1 MSQNDQSTTSTTSA
15 QTAAQTRE
23 TPRETTSAATTAAT
37 APANTA
43 AESSRVEFNTL
54 NTNTGSNID
63 TSEHSDKLRDEQQA
77 AADNAQTN
85 TGAEIQREEPKP
97 QKRALSVEELQEK
110 RRRGLLSVDEQKQ
123 LDEAE
128 KNAEGKTGK
137 VTQRED
143 EDKEPKDPDKES
155 FKEGDVID
163 YMYNH
168 WVIDGVMWCD
178 QKSRK
183 YIAYGYDRVRAAT
196 LARKAQKQE
205 DYKKTKE
212 SSSYK
217 SFEKISEIRD
227 KKEKEILKD
236 YKETD
241 KKIKNISKAIG
252 NGTLFDEENKELLNG
267 YKAMINADNS
277 EEGAAKLEE
286 VRQAC
291 EAYKNAPEDEKGSAE
306 KETKKMAADF
316 ARDAEINAR
325 FDYSAQLMANSQ
337 TAATMVESIRE
348 DKNAFAKDGIEQA
361 YERTL
366 NDKTADAIVAFSE
379 DRDNALSSAKD
390 LEKQNEAFMRSGT
403 NGAYAASI
411 AKKDWE
417 RKAFGDIE
425 KAEDLANKAFTFS
438 SEEMEKGNFVEREKE
453 PKNNKKLEEL
463 NKFIAGKMPEE
474 EQQQQQ
480 QSEQEGHSEE
490 QRQTEQEEKPEQQQ
504 QSEQEGHSEEQRQT
518 EQEEKPEQQQQ
529 SEQEGHSE
537 EQRQTEQEEKPEQQ
551 QQSEQEGHSEEQR
564 QTGQEEK
571 PEQQQQSEQESLS
584 EAQQQPERN
593 TGHRFAREG
602 VEDLKNSRQSQ
613 EHAPHAEPHKPIA
626 NEVRGGTL
634 ENAAENDKK
643 NDRKNDEKRKNY
655 ADRNAELDS
664 RAQEHEERGRN
675 MQDRMARMKNRYN
688 ARHNKNSHSQS
699 NDNSNQ
705 PKNIAELRQKKAIQ
719 DRIQKGY

>member
-37 APANTA
+37 ATANTA

-54 NTNTGSNID
+54 NTNTGSDID

-143 EDKEPKDPDKES
+143 EDKEPKDPDKQS

-196 LARKAQKQE
+196 LAKKAQKQE

-348 DKNAFAKDGIEQA
+348 DKNAFVKDGIEQA
-361 YERTL
+361 YEQTL
-366 NDKTADAIVAFSE
+366 NNKTADAIVAFSE

-390 LEKQNEAFMRSGT
+390 LEKQNEAFMRSGA

-425 KAEDLANKAFTFS
+425 KAEDLANKAFSFS

-490 QRQTEQEEKPEQQQ
+490 QHQTEQEEKPEQQQ

-551 QQSEQEGHSEEQR
+551 QQSEQESR
-564 QTGQEEK
+564 
-571 PEQQQQSEQESLS
+571 S

-688 ARHNKNSHSQS
+688 ARHNKNSRSQS

>member
-37 APANTA
+37 ATANTA

-77 AADNAQTN
+77 AVDNAQTN

-379 DRDNALSSAKD
+379 DRDNALSSVKD
-390 LEKQNEAFMRSGT
+390 LEKQNEAFIRSGA

-425 KAEDLANKAFTFS
+425 KAEDLANKAFSFS

-474 EQQQQQ
+474 EQQQEQ

-504 QSEQEGHSEEQRQT
+504 QSEREGRSGEQRQT

-529 SEQEGHSE
+529 SEQESRSG
-537 EQRQTEQEEKPEQQ
+537 
-551 QQSEQEGHSEEQR
+551 
-564 QTGQEEK
+564 
-571 PEQQQQSEQESLS
+571 
-584 EAQQQPERN
+584 AQQQPERN

-688 ARHNKNSHSQS
+688 ARHNKNSRSQS

-705 PKNIAELRQKKAIQ
+705 PKNIAELRQKRAIQ

>member
-37 APANTA
+37 ATANTA

-54 NTNTGSNID
+54 NTNTGSDID

-143 EDKEPKDPDKES
+143 EDKEPKDPDKQS

-196 LARKAQKQE
+196 LAKKAQKQE

-277 EEGAAKLEE
+277 EEGTAKLEE

-348 DKNAFAKDGIEQA
+348 DKNAFVKDGIEQA
-361 YERTL
+361 YEQTL
-366 NDKTADAIVAFSE
+366 NNKTADAIVAFSE

-390 LEKQNEAFMRSGT
+390 LEKQNEAFMRSGA

-425 KAEDLANKAFTFS
+425 KAEDLANKAFSFS

-490 QRQTEQEEKPEQQQ
+490 QHQTEQEEKPEQQQ
-504 QSEQEGHSEEQRQT
+504 QSEQESR
-518 EQEEKPEQQQQ
+518 
-529 SEQEGHSE
+529 
-537 EQRQTEQEEKPEQQ
+537 
-551 QQSEQEGHSEEQR
+551 
-564 QTGQEEK
+564 
-571 PEQQQQSEQESLS
+571 S

-688 ARHNKNSHSQS
+688 ARHNKNSRSQS

>member
-37 APANTA
+37 ATANTA

-85 TGAEIQREEPKP
+85 TGAEIQREESKP

-196 LARKAQKQE
+196 LAKKAQKQE

-236 YKETD
+236 
-241 KKIKNISKAIG
+241 
-252 NGTLFDEENKELLNG
+252 
-267 YKAMINADNS
+267 
-277 EEGAAKLEE
+277 
-286 VRQAC
+286 
-291 EAYKNAPEDEKGSAE
+291 
-306 KETKKMAADF
+306 
-316 ARDAEINAR
+316 
-325 FDYSAQLMANSQ
+325 
-337 TAATMVESIRE
+337 
-348 DKNAFAKDGIEQA
+348 
-361 YERTL
+361 
-366 NDKTADAIVAFSE
+366 
-379 DRDNALSSAKD
+379 
-390 LEKQNEAFMRSGT
+390 
-403 NGAYAASI
+403 
-411 AKKDWE
+411 
-417 RKAFGDIE
+417 
-425 KAEDLANKAFTFS
+425 
-438 SEEMEKGNFVEREKE
+438 
-453 PKNNKKLEEL
+453 
-463 NKFIAGKMPEE
+463 
-474 EQQQQQ
+474 
-480 QSEQEGHSEE
+480 
-490 QRQTEQEEKPEQQQ
+490 
-504 QSEQEGHSEEQRQT
+504 
-518 EQEEKPEQQQQ
+518 
-529 SEQEGHSE
+529 
-537 EQRQTEQEEKPEQQ
+537 
-551 QQSEQEGHSEEQR
+551 
-564 QTGQEEK
+564 
-571 PEQQQQSEQESLS
+571 
-584 EAQQQPERN
+584 
-593 TGHRFAREG
+593 
-602 VEDLKNSRQSQ
+602 
-613 EHAPHAEPHKPIA
+613 
-626 NEVRGGTL
+626 
-634 ENAAENDKK
+634 
-643 NDRKNDEKRKNY
+643 
-655 ADRNAELDS
+655 
-664 RAQEHEERGRN
+664 
-675 MQDRMARMKNRYN
+675 
-688 ARHNKNSHSQS
+688 
-699 NDNSNQ
+699 
-705 PKNIAELRQKKAIQ
+705 
-719 DRIQKGY
+719 

>member
-37 APANTA
+37 ATANTA

-54 NTNTGSNID
+54 NTNTGSDID

-143 EDKEPKDPDKES
+143 EDKEPKDPDKQS

-196 LARKAQKQE
+196 LAKKAQKQE

-217 SFEKISEIRD
+217 SFEKISEIWD

-348 DKNAFAKDGIEQA
+348 DKNAFVKDGIEQA
-361 YERTL
+361 YEQTL
-366 NDKTADAIVAFSE
+366 NNKTADAIVAFSE

-390 LEKQNEAFMRSGT
+390 LEKQNEAFMRSGA

-425 KAEDLANKAFTFS
+425 KAEDLANKAFSFS

-490 QRQTEQEEKPEQQQ
+490 QHQTEQEEKPEQQQ
-504 QSEQEGHSEEQRQT
+504 QSEQESR
-518 EQEEKPEQQQQ
+518 
-529 SEQEGHSE
+529 
-537 EQRQTEQEEKPEQQ
+537 
-551 QQSEQEGHSEEQR
+551 
-564 QTGQEEK
+564 
-571 PEQQQQSEQESLS
+571 S

-688 ARHNKNSHSQS
+688 ARHNKNSRSQS

>member
-23 TPRETTSAATTAAT
+23 TPRETTSAATT
-37 APANTA
+37 ANTA

-85 TGAEIQREEPKP
+85 IGAEIQREEPKP

-143 EDKEPKDPDKES
+143 EDKEPKDPDKQS

-196 LARKAQKQE
+196 LAKKAQKQE

-361 YERTL
+361 YEQTL
-366 NDKTADAIVAFSE
+366 NNKTADAIVAFSE

-390 LEKQNEAFMRSGT
+390 LEKQTEAFMRSGA

-425 KAEDLANKAFTFS
+425 KAEDLANKAFSFS

-474 EQQQQQ
+474 EQQQQQQQ

-551 QQSEQEGHSEEQR
+551 QQSEQESR
-564 QTGQEEK
+564 
-571 PEQQQQSEQESLS
+571 S

-688 ARHNKNSHSQS
+688 ARHNKNSRSQS

>member
-37 APANTA
+37 TTANTA

-361 YERTL
+361 YEQTL
-366 NDKTADAIVAFSE
+366 NNKTADAIVAFSE

-390 LEKQNEAFMRSGT
+390 LEKQTEAFMRSGA

-425 KAEDLANKAFTFS
+425 KAEDLANKAFSFS

-474 EQQQQQ
+474 EQQQQQQQ

-529 SEQEGHSE
+529 SEQES
-537 EQRQTEQEEKPEQQ
+537 R
-551 QQSEQEGHSEEQR
+551 
-564 QTGQEEK
+564 
-571 PEQQQQSEQESLS
+571 S

-688 ARHNKNSHSQS
+688 ARHNKNSRSQS

>member
-1 MSQNDQSTTSTTSA
+1 MKTMSQNDQSTTSTTSA

-37 APANTA
+37 ATANTA

-143 EDKEPKDPDKES
+143 EDKEPKDPDKQS

-196 LARKAQKQE
+196 LAKKAQKQE

-361 YERTL
+361 YEQTL
-366 NDKTADAIVAFSE
+366 NNKTADAIVAFSE

-390 LEKQNEAFMRSGT
+390 LEKQNEAFMRSGA

-529 SEQEGHSE
+529 SEQES
-537 EQRQTEQEEKPEQQ
+537 R
-551 QQSEQEGHSEEQR
+551 
-564 QTGQEEK
+564 
-571 PEQQQQSEQESLS
+571 S

-602 VEDLKNSRQSQ
+602 VEDLKNLRQSQ

>member
-37 APANTA
+37 ATANTA

-143 EDKEPKDPDKES
+143 EDKEPKDPDKQS

-196 LARKAQKQE
+196 LAKKAQKQE

-348 DKNAFAKDGIEQA
+348 DKNAFVKDGIEQT

-390 LEKQNEAFMRSGT
+390 LEKQTEAFMRSGA
-403 NGAYAASI
+403 NGTYAASI

-417 RKAFGDIE
+417 RRAFGDIE

-529 SEQEGHSE
+529 SEQES
-537 EQRQTEQEEKPEQQ
+537 R
-551 QQSEQEGHSEEQR
+551 
-564 QTGQEEK
+564 
-571 PEQQQQSEQESLS
+571 S

>member
-37 APANTA
+37 TTANTA

-63 TSEHSDKLRDEQQA
+63 TSEHSDKLRDGQQA
-77 AADNAQTN
+77 AADNQAN
-85 TGAEIQREEPKP
+85 VSAEPRKEEPKP
-97 QKRALSVEELQEK
+97 QKQALSVEELQEK

-128 KNAEGKTGK
+128 KKAEGKTGK
-137 VTQRED
+137 VAQRED
-143 EDKEPKDPDKES
+143 EDKEPKDPDKEKFS
-155 FKEGDVID
+155 EGDVID

-178 QKSRK
+178 QKARK
-183 YIAYGYDRVRAAT
+183 YIAYGYDRAKAAT

-217 SFEKISEIRD
+217 SFEKISENRN
-227 KKEKEILKD
+227 KKEKEIEKD
-236 YKETD
+236 YKETS

-252 NGTLFDEENKELLNG
+252 TGTLFDEENKELLNG

-291 EAYKNAPEDEKGSAE
+291 EAYKNAPENGKGSAE

-325 FDYSAQLMANSQ
+325 FDYSAQLMANNQ
-337 TAATMVESIRE
+337 AAATMVESIRE

-390 LEKQNEAFMRSGT
+390 LEKQNEVYMHSGA
-403 NGAYAASI
+403 NGAYAASM
-411 AKKDWE
+411 AKKEWE

-425 KAEDLANKAFTFS
+425 KAEELANKAFTFS

-453 PKNNKKLEEL
+453 PKNNEKLEEL

-474 EQQQQQ
+474 EQEQ
-480 QSEQEGHSEE
+480 QSEQEGHTEE
-490 QRQTEQEEKPEQQQ
+490 QHQTEQEEKPEQQQ
-504 QSEQEGHSEEQRQT
+504 QSEQEGHSEEQHQT

-529 SEQEGHSE
+529 SEQEGHAE
-537 EQRQTEQEEKPEQQ
+537 EQHQTEQEEKPEQQ
-551 QQSEQEGHSEEQR
+551 QQSEQESHAEEQH
-564 QTGQEEK
+564 
-571 PEQQQQSEQESLS
+571 
-584 EAQQQPERN
+584 QPERN
-593 TGHRFAREG
+593 TSHRFAREG
-602 VEDLKNSRQSQ
+602 VEEFKNSHQSQ
-613 EHAPHAEPHKPIA
+613 EHETRTEPHKPIA
-626 NEVRGGTL
+626 NEVTGGTL

-643 NDRKNDEKRKNY
+643 NDRKNDEKRKSY
-655 ADRNAELDS
+655 ADRSAELDS

-699 NDNSNQ
+699 NNNSNQ
-705 PKNIAELRQKKAIQ
+705 PKNIAELRMRKAMQDKK
-719 DRIQKGY
+719 QKG

>member
-37 APANTA
+37 ATANTA

-54 NTNTGSNID
+54 NTNTGSDID

-143 EDKEPKDPDKES
+143 EDKEPKDPDKQS

-196 LARKAQKQE
+196 LAKKAQKQE

-348 DKNAFAKDGIEQA
+348 DKNAFVKDGIEQA
-361 YERTL
+361 YEQTL
-366 NDKTADAIVAFSE
+366 NNKTADAIVAFSE

-390 LEKQNEAFMRSGT
+390 LEKQNEAFMRSGA

-425 KAEDLANKAFTFS
+425 KAEDLANKAFSFS

-490 QRQTEQEEKPEQQQ
+490 QHQTEQEEKPEQQQ

-551 QQSEQEGHSEEQR
+551 QQSEQEGHSEEQ
-564 QTGQEEK
+564 
-571 PEQQQQSEQESLS
+571 
-584 EAQQQPERN
+584 QQPERN

-613 EHAPHAEPHKPIA
+613 EHAPNAEPHKPIA

-688 ARHNKNSHSQS
+688 ARHNKNSRSQS

>member
-37 APANTA
+37 ATANTA

-85 TGAEIQREEPKP
+85 TEAETQREEPKP

-178 QKSRK
+178 QKARK

-196 LARKAQKQE
+196 LAKKAQKQE

-361 YERTL
+361 YEQTL
-366 NDKTADAIVAFSE
+366 NNKTADAIVAFSE

-390 LEKQNEAFMRSGT
+390 LEKQNEAFMRSGA

-425 KAEDLANKAFTFS
+425 KAEDLANKAFSFS

-453 PKNNKKLEEL
+453 PENNKKLEEL

-474 EQQQQQ
+474 E
-480 QSEQEGHSEE
+480 
-490 QRQTEQEEKPEQQQ
+490 
-504 QSEQEGHSEEQRQT
+504 
-518 EQEEKPEQQQQ
+518 
-529 SEQEGHSE
+529 
-537 EQRQTEQEEKPEQQ
+537 
-551 QQSEQEGHSEEQR
+551 
-564 QTGQEEK
+564 K
-571 PEQQQQSEQESLS
+571 PEQQQQSEQESRS

>member
-37 APANTA
+37 ATANTA

-143 EDKEPKDPDKES
+143 EDKEPKDPDKQS

-196 LARKAQKQE
+196 LAKKAQKQE

-348 DKNAFAKDGIEQA
+348 DKNAFVKDGIEQT

-390 LEKQNEAFMRSGT
+390 LEKQTEAFMRSGA
-403 NGAYAASI
+403 NGTYAASI

-417 RKAFGDIE
+417 RRAFGDIE

-504 QSEQEGHSEEQRQT
+504 QSEQESR
-518 EQEEKPEQQQQ
+518 
-529 SEQEGHSE
+529 
-537 EQRQTEQEEKPEQQ
+537 
-551 QQSEQEGHSEEQR
+551 
-564 QTGQEEK
+564 
-571 PEQQQQSEQESLS
+571 S

>member
-37 APANTA
+37 ATANTA

-143 EDKEPKDPDKES
+143 EDKEPKDPDKQS

-196 LARKAQKQE
+196 LAKKAQKQE

-361 YERTL
+361 YEQTL
-366 NDKTADAIVAFSE
+366 NNKTADAIVAFSE

-390 LEKQNEAFMRSGT
+390 LEKQNEAFMRSGA

-551 QQSEQEGHSEEQR
+551 QQSEQESR
-564 QTGQEEK
+564 
-571 PEQQQQSEQESLS
+571 S

-602 VEDLKNSRQSQ
+602 VEDLKNLRQSQ

-688 ARHNKNSHSQS
+688 ARHNKNFHSQS

>member
-23 TPRETTSAATTAAT
+23 TPRETTNAATTAAT
-37 APANTA
+37 ATANTA

-143 EDKEPKDPDKES
+143 EDKEPKDPDKQS

-361 YERTL
+361 YEQTL
-366 NDKTADAIVAFSE
+366 NNKTADAIVAFSE

-390 LEKQNEAFMRSGT
+390 LEKQTETFMRSGA

-425 KAEDLANKAFTFS
+425 KAEDLANKAFSFS

-537 EQRQTEQEEKPEQQ
+537 EQRQTEQKEKPEQR
-551 QQSEQEGHSEEQR
+551 QQSEQEGH
-564 QTGQEEK
+564 
-571 PEQQQQSEQESLS
+571 S

-688 ARHNKNSHSQS
+688 ARHNKNSRSQS

>member
-37 APANTA
+37 ATANTA

-54 NTNTGSNID
+54 NTNTGSDID

-143 EDKEPKDPDKES
+143 EDKEPKDPDKQS

-196 LARKAQKQE
+196 LAKKAQKQE

-348 DKNAFAKDGIEQA
+348 DKNAFVKDGIEQA
-361 YERTL
+361 YEQTL
-366 NDKTADAIVAFSE
+366 NNKTADAIVAFSE

-390 LEKQNEAFMRSGT
+390 LEKQNEAFMRSGA

-425 KAEDLANKAFTFS
+425 KAEDLANKAFSFS

-490 QRQTEQEEKPEQQQ
+490 QHQTEQEEKPEQQQ
-504 QSEQEGHSEEQRQT
+504 QSEQESR
-518 EQEEKPEQQQQ
+518 
-529 SEQEGHSE
+529 
-537 EQRQTEQEEKPEQQ
+537 
-551 QQSEQEGHSEEQR
+551 
-564 QTGQEEK
+564 
-571 PEQQQQSEQESLS
+571 S

-688 ARHNKNSHSQS
+688 ARHNKNSRSQS